1 MCLDLTYVSY
11 LLIGVHHMLSS
22 LSSDLK
28 SVATL
33 VYAHMLSSLSLELKS
48 VVAFVYAHMPS
59 SLSLELKS
67 VVAFVYALNM
77 QKLI

>member
-11 LLIGVHHMLSS
+11 LLIGVH
-22 LSSDLK
+22 
-28 SVATL
+28 
-33 VYAHMLSSLSLELKS
+33 HMLSSLSLELKS

-77 QKLI
+77 QKLILMKYQMME

>member
-1 MCLDLTYVSY
+1 MHICCL
-11 LLIGVHHMLSS
+11 S

-77 QKLI
+77 QKQILMKYQMME

>member
-1 MCLDLTYVSY
+1 
-11 LLIGVHHMLSS
+11 
-22 LSSDLK
+22 
-28 SVATL
+28 
-33 VYAHMLSSLSLELKS
+33 MLSSLSLELKS

-77 QKLI
+77 QKLILMKYQMME

>member
-1 MCLDLTYVSY
+1 MCLDLTYVLY
-11 LLIGVHHMLSS
+11 LLIGVHILPSLSSDLKSAVMLVYAHMLSS

-48 VVAFVYAHMPS
+48 LWRSFMR
-59 SLSLELKS
+59 LTCK
-67 VVAFVYALNM
+67 N
-77 QKLI
+77 